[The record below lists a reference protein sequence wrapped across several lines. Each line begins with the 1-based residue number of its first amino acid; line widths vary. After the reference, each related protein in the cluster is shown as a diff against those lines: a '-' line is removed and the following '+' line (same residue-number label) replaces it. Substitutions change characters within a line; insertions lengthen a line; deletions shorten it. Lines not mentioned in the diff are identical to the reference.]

1 MTSKSVEQKIF
12 NLVTKITGHK
22 TDDLAADLFLESDL
36 GLDSIKTVELLNGM
50 IQLIPQQRQNEFLQ
64 VMPMEQLMQ
73 LQTLGEMIEIAQDWL
88 IAPNLTDSAAP
99 VVAENSPNV
108 MTTSSLSASKGQS
121 STEIIEQQI
130 FNLVG
135 QITGHHPADLAPDLF
150 LESDLGLDSIKTVE
164 LLNGMIQLIP
174 QQRQN
179 EFLQVVPMEQLMQ
192 LQTLGEMIEIAQDWL
207 IDLEYNQQKATDS
220 VDQNSDK
227 KTLFVD
233 LSEETVDITDSQYI
247 FLATHW
253 AVSTCS
259 VCSTVRVRG
268 SFEPTIAQQSWQEL
282 LLRHPMLRAY
292 FFIPQDA
299 TRFSAYQLR
308 VGNQTQLPE
317 MEIIDLRKYD
327 ETTQKSLICKEVNR
341 RINERWNIEKWPLHI
356 FFVIH
361 LNDSVYELG
370 LHHHHVL
377 SDGLSNQIIL
387 REFLEIYGARLAGTE
402 PILPPS
408 TSVEDYRQL
417 IQSLN
422 QWQDPQ
428 AEELLKQYLAKQSK
442 DKFVWNPQQK
452 TNSGLETQIHSLR
465 YQVSSEIVSKLIQKA
480 HELRLSFNSLLV
492 GAYLQA
498 IAHCSPIPDAPII
511 NIPTGGRIY
520 PDADATNVIG
530 CFAQNLALSFPSI
543 KNQSDWTTLLQSI
556 QAEIQSGLAANYDK
570 AQTRQMGLTLR
581 DKVMLAQGK
590 LPSFAVNLMQNSIK
604 SNLFLSNMGQ
614 THIKPRYA
622 AVEVL
627 DYRSATV
634 TNAGCIDTLTEIF
647 NGCLYINTS
656 YDINC
661 FSDTFINYLIE
672 QFILQLED
680 LANLEIKFQQKAIK
694 QFHLNQE
701 FVTTMATLVS
711 EIFHLT
717 LTEKDWHR
725 DLESELGMDSLEHIR
740 LVTKLEQEL
749 GQRLDRQKLLS
760 CRSLAEIAQA
770 ISPATSP
777 VLEATNSLAIPYI
790 AIARQAQQTPQA
802 LAILGENQSLTYQ
815 QLHTLSNQLA
825 HYLRRQGVKP
835 GALVG
840 IMTHR
845 NPLMWIGILG
855 ILKAGGAYVPIDP
868 TYPQDRIGYMLG
880 HAEIDILLTESQ
892 LTDKLTECV
901 QIDSPLHSLVFLD
914 EGTRFKGN
922 KVLKQVNQ
930 DIWFQESVEDLT
942 LVNTPDDFMVVLY
955 TSGST
960 GRPKGV
966 MLNHRGYMNRL
977 EWMQKTFALAPSD
990 RVAQKTSICFDISIW
1005 EIFWPLMY
1013 GATAC
1018 PLAKTTVKNPWQLAE
1033 WINEARINVM
1043 HFVPSLFG
1051 EFINALEGEGF
1062 TFPHLRWLFFSG
1074 EALPI
1079 PFIHKWL
1086 DQYGNSTGLAN
1097 LYGPTEASIDV
1108 SAHIIRQHPGQK
1120 GETSIP
1126 IGKAIDNVD
1135 LLILD
1140 DNRQPLPPG
1149 KMGELWI
1156 GGVQLAKGYL
1166 KDPERTAKAFCSNP
1180 FPHIQGKT
1188 LYRTGD
1194 LAKQL
1199 PDGSIEYHGRIDHQV
1214 KIRGFRIELGE
1225 IETVLL
1231 SHPSV
1236 QEAGVVV
1243 LDYGEGQKR
1252 LVAGLAGSVVD
1263 VQEMKNY
1270 LARQL
1275 TDYMIPHRI
1284 EWLPSLPKNHNGKL
1298 DRKALLAYFQGKP
1311 AQTSDKISS
1320 PTKAKSVSL
1329 ERLPLGPAQRWLV
1342 RYFEAPYQ
1350 WTGYSRCLYHQPLD
1364 LSLFNQALNY
1374 LIERHWALRTIF
1386 IQEDGQWWQQEIH
1399 HQNALKAIFYDGSH
1413 LSTEE
1418 RNLEIHQKIK
1428 AIGQEFRI
1436 NQWPLVQALVVKVND
1451 TCYDINTIGHHII
1464 GDLLSNQILFRE
1476 FWLIYTQLL
1485 SGKTNP
1491 LDTFPQ
1497 TSSYADY
1504 VRLLMEEE
1512 EQGHLESHLDYWQAQ
1527 FPTAKSTFQIPLD
1540 KQLGANLETS
1550 AASEWF
1556 NLSPD
1561 ETKHLLTHAKKHY
1574 DCNVYSLLL
1583 APLYRLM
1590 ANWSQRHDVI
1600 LSHRI
1605 HSRNLGKQK
1614 HFFDSIGN
1622 FATNFPLGLTIETDQ
1637 SWQDLLQQIK
1647 DKFEAVPMNGGTF
1660 DWLGERLPSFM
1671 YPDNHLTPVRA
1682 NYLGNRDIK
1691 PSSLFE
1697 FMKEDWDRRLS
1708 PPEQKR
1714 TTLLEF
1720 FFSVVDNRLE
1730 LQLEYSE
1737 HFHSATTIQ
1746 QLGQQYISLLQSLLA
1761 EVPQPK
1767 INQSPAPDAPQ
1778 PINLS
1783 SLPLAGQVAI
1793 VTGGGRG
1800 IGQAIALKLAQQG
1813 AKVAV
1818 LARHQDQLQETVNQ
1832 IQQWGGQAIA
1842 IPTDIS
1848 ELNQVEAAIAQIVEQ
1863 WQGIDILVNN
1873 AGITGFATLANSDP
1887 VKWRKT
1893 VEVNLFGTYY
1903 CCRTV
1908 VPYLLRRGKG
1918 KIINLGSDSS
1928 VIGYPLF
1935 SAYAASKHGVAGLTK
1950 SLAEEL
1956 KQQNI
1961 QVNAVCPAF
1970 VDTDLTPKAYRDS
1983 SIPTHQIAEIV
1994 AFLASP
2000 HVDSI
2005 TGECLKV
2012 FGKQDMFFYGSKNM
2026 LEPFTPVNRCAK
2038 SQVTNSKVQSSV
2050 IKEFTL

>member
-1 MTSKSVEQKIF
+1 MTSNSVEQQIF
-12 NLVTKITGHK
+12 ALVSKITGHE
-22 TDDLAADLFLESDL
+22 TDDLS
-36 GLDSIKTVELLNGM
+36 
-50 IQLIPQQRQNEFLQ
+50 
-64 VMPMEQLMQ
+64 
-73 LQTLGEMIEIAQDWL
+73 
-88 IAPNLTDSAAP
+88 
-99 VVAENSPNV
+99 
-108 MTTSSLSASKGQS
+108 
-121 STEIIEQQI
+121 
-130 FNLVG
+130 
-135 QITGHHPADLAPDLF
+135 PDLF

-164 LLNGMIQLIP
+164 LLNGLIKLIP
-174 QQRQN
+174 QQRQD

-192 LQTLGEMIEIAQDWL
+192 LQTLGEMIAITQDWL
-207 IDLEYNQQKATDS
+207 SYSEPNQQIPTES
-220 VDQNSDK
+220 VSQTSDK
-227 KTLFVD
+227 NNISTID
-233 LSEETVDITDSQYI
+233 LSEETVNIIDAQYI

-253 AVSTCS
+253 AISTCS
-259 VCSTVRVRG
+259 VCSTVRLKG
-268 SFEPTIAQQSWQEL
+268 IFDPQIAQKSWQEL
-282 LLRHPMLRAY
+282 IVRHPMLRAY
-292 FFIPQDA
+292 FFIPPDGKS
-299 TRFSAYQLR
+299 FSDYQLR
-308 VGNQTQLPE
+308 VIKQPHPPE
-317 MEIIDLRKYD
+317 IEIIDLRKYD
-327 ETTQKSLICKEVNR
+327 STTQESRIQQEVNQ
-341 RINERWNIEKWPLHI
+341 RINKKWDIEKYPLHR
-356 FFVIH
+356 FFVIR
-361 LNDSVYELG
+361 LDEFLYELG
-370 LHHHHVL
+370 VNHHHVL
-377 SDGLSNQIIL
+377 TDGLSNQIIL
-387 REFLEIYGARLAGTE
+387 REFLAIYGARLAGTD
-402 PILPPS
+402 PILPPA
-408 TSVEDYRQL
+408 TSLEDYRHLVQL
-417 IQSLN
+417 IGR
-422 QWQDPQ
+422 WQDTQ
-428 AEELLKQYLAKQSK
+428 AEELLKQYLGQQGK
-442 DKFVWNPQQK
+442 DKFVWNLPQK
-452 TNSGLETQIHSLR
+452 THSNLEAHIHSLR
-465 YQVSSEIVSKLIQKA
+465 YRLSSDVVSKLIQKA
-480 HELRLSFNSLLV
+480 RDLRLSFNSLLAGV
-492 GAYLQA
+492 YLKA
-498 IAHCSPIPDAPII
+498 IAHFGQIPDAPIL

-520 PDADATNVIG
+520 PNADASGFVG
-530 CFAQNLALSFPSI
+530 CFAQNLALNLPSPQT
-543 KNQSDWTTLLQSI
+543 QSDWSSLLQSI
-556 QAEIQSGLAANYDK
+556 QSEIQSGLAANFDK
-570 AQTRQMGLTLR
+570 AQTRQIGLTLR
-581 DKVMLAQGK
+581 DKVMLDRGK
-590 LPSFAVNLMQNSIK
+590 LPSVAASLMRNAIK

-614 THIKPRYA
+614 THLKTQYA

-627 DYRSATV
+627 DYRSATT
-634 TNAGCIDTLTEIF
+634 TNAGCLDTLTEIF
-647 NGCLYINTS
+647 NNCLYINTN
-656 YDINC
+656 YDSSC
-661 FSDTFINYLIE
+661 FTEAFINRFME
-672 QFILQLED
+672 QFLAQLEE
-680 LANLEIKFQQKAIK
+680 LANLDIQLQV
-694 QFHLNQE
+694 Q
-701 FVTTMATLVS
+701 TTEQLPIDRELLTTISTLAGELCHIS
-711 EIFHLT
+711 I
-717 LTEKDWHR
+717 TEKDWHR
-725 DLESELGMDSLEHIR
+725 EFEAELGMDSLEHIR
-740 LVTKLEQEL
+740 LVTKLEQQL
-749 GQRLDRQKLLS
+749 GQKLNRQKLLS
-760 CRSLAEIAQA
+760 CRSLAEIARSIGPVA
-770 ISPATSP
+770 SP
-777 VLEATNSLAIPYI
+777 VLDDSNSQAIPYL
-790 AIARQAQQTPQA
+790 AIARQAQQTPKA
-802 LAILGENQSLTYQ
+802 LAIWGEHQSVTYQ
-815 QLHTLSNQLA
+815 QLHSLSNQLA
-825 HYLRRQGVKP
+825 HYLRQQGVKT
-835 GALVG
+835 GELVG
-840 IMTHR
+840 IMTDR

-868 TYPQDRIGYMLG
+868 TYPQERIGYMLG
-880 HAEIDILLTESQ
+880 HAEIGILLTQSQ
-892 LTDKLTECV
+892 FADQLTECLQV
-901 QIDSPLHSLVFLD
+901 DSPLHSLVFLD
-914 EGTRFKGN
+914 EGIRFKGK

-930 DIWFQESVEDLT
+930 DIWSQESAEDLT
-942 LVNTPDDFMVVLY
+942 LVNTPDDLMVVLY

-977 EWMQKTFALAPSD
+977 EWMQKTFALAPGD

-1018 PLAKTTVKNPWQLAE
+1018 PLAKTTVKNPWQLAK
-1033 WINEARINVM
+1033 WLNEACINVM

-1051 EFINALEGEGF
+1051 EFINALEGEGL
-1062 TFPHLRWLFFSG
+1062 TFPHLRWLIFSG

-1079 PFIHKWL
+1079 PFIQKWL
-1086 DQYGNSTGLAN
+1086 DRYGNSTGLAN

-1108 SAHIIRQHPGQK
+1108 SAHIICQRPGEQ

-1126 IGKAIDNVD
+1126 IGKAIDNVE

-1140 DNRQPLPPG
+1140 ENRQPLPPG

-1166 KDPERTAKAFCSNP
+1166 KDPERTAQAFCPNP
-1180 FPHIQGKT
+1180 FPHLQGQT

-1199 PDGSIEYHGRIDHQV
+1199 PDGSIEYHGRIDCQV

-1231 SHPSV
+1231 SHPAV
-1236 QEAGVVV
+1236 REAGVVV

-1252 LVAGLAGSVVD
+1252 LVAGLAGTVVD
-1263 VQEMKNY
+1263 VQDMKNY

-1275 TDYMIPHRI
+1275 TDYAIPHRL

-1298 DRKALLAYFQGKP
+1298 DRKALLASFQGQP
-1311 AQTSDKISS
+1311 AQISAKTSL

-1342 RYFEAPYQ
+1342 RYFDAPYQ

-1364 LSLFNQALNY
+1364 LNLFNQALND
-1374 LIERHWALRTIF
+1374 LIERHWTLRTIF
-1386 IQEDGQWWQQEIH
+1386 VQEDGQWWQQEIAPK
-1399 HQNALKAIFYDGSH
+1399 NALKAIFYDASH
-1413 LSTEE
+1413 LSPEE
-1418 RNLEIHQKIK
+1418 RNLEIHQQIQ
-1428 AIGQEFRI
+1428 AIGQDFRV
-1436 NQWPLVQALVVKVND
+1436 NQWPLLQALVVKVNE
-1451 TCYDINTIGHHII
+1451 TCYDISTIGHHII

-1485 SGKTNP
+1485 GGHPNP
-1491 LDTFPQ
+1491 LDALPQ

-1504 VRLLMEEE
+1504 VRVLMEEE
-1512 EQGHLESHLDYWQAQ
+1512 KQGHLESHLDYWQAQ
-1527 FPTAKSTFQIPLD
+1527 FPTSKSTFQIPLD
-1540 KQLGANLETS
+1540 RQLGANLETS

-1556 NLSPD
+1556 NLSLD

-1590 ANWSQRHDVI
+1590 RSWSQRHDVVV
-1600 LSHRI
+1600 SHRI
-1605 HSRNLGKQK
+1605 HSRNLGEQKQ
-1614 HFFDSIGN
+1614 FFDSIGN
-1622 FATNFPLGLTIETDQ
+1622 FATNFPLGLTVDTDQ
-1637 SWQDLLQQIK
+1637 SWNALLQQLK
-1647 DKFEAVPMNGGTF
+1647 DKFEAVPMNGGAF

-1737 HFHSATTIQ
+1737 HFHAATTIQ

-1761 EVPQPK
+1761 EVPQPN
-1767 INQSPAPDAPQ
+1767 INQSPALDTPQ
-1778 PINLS
+1778 LINLS

-1800 IGQAIALKLAQQG
+1800 IGRAIALKLAQQG

-1818 LARHQDQLQETVNQ
+1818 LARHEDQLQETVNQ
-1832 IQQWGGQAIA
+1832 IQQCGGQAMA

-1848 ELNQVEAAIAQIVEQ
+1848 ELDQVEAAIAQIVEQ

-1873 AGITGFATLANSDP
+1873 AGITGFATLTNSDP

-1928 VIGYPLF
+1928 FIGYPLF

-1950 SLAEEL
+1950 SIAEEL

-1970 VDTDLTPKAYRDS
+1970 VDTELTPNAYRYS

-2000 HVDSI
+2000 HIDSI
-2005 TGECLKV
+2005 TGECIKV

-2026 LEPFTPVNRCAK
+2026 LEPFTQVNSRAQ
-2038 SQVTNSKVQSSV
+2038 SQVTNGKV
-2050 IKEFTL
+2050 